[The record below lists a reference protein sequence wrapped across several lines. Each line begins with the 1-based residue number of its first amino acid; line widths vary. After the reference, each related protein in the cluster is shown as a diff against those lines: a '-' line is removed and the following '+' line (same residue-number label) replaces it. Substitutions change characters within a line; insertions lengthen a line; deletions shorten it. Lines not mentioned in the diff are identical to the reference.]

1 MNLLDKLG
9 AIIKSRQMRIPVP
22 TRFPRIG
29 LPKLLQFP
37 KVSLGQG
44 KVKYVIGGS
53 VLLSS
58 TVVTVGLIFAV
69 YDVASATFEFPKPG
83 AVYQD
88 LHTGGTMGEPLP
100 PYADGT
106 ESQTLKMLLASG
118 ARLSSLNL
126 SDIEIGAT
134 GLTTACFSIQRAA
147 TNTTGFLN
155 VDQFTVDGLIAPTMI
170 MGNTEVN
177 TLNVTAQ
184 VDGGSNNVTIDSTI
198 SDMTIMSEREAG
210 DFVASPGTVVDRIL
224 IEFLGEAYIKSLS
237 VTDVNCSI
245 STAATG
251 AIDWDHIKAGNMTMG
266 NVKVGT
272 GTGVNSAD
280 FTLDTT
286 VKAKSY
292 TSQIVD
298 TPITVK

>member
-1 MNLLDKLG
+1 
-9 AIIKSRQMRIPVP
+9 
-22 TRFPRIG
+22 
-29 LPKLLQFP
+29 
-37 KVSLGQG
+37 
-44 KVKYVIGGS
+44 
-53 VLLSS
+53 
-58 TVVTVGLIFAV
+58 
-69 YDVASATFEFPKPG
+69 
-83 AVYQD
+83 
-88 LHTGGTMGEPLP
+88 MGEPLP

-106 ESQTLKMLLASG
+106 ESQTLKILLASG

-266 NVKVGT
+266 NVKGGT